1 VSRILL
7 TSFASCRQAGA
18 TAAWLGMAAHDRG
31 PGTREQRAAHIGEK
45 REACI
50 GAEGGGRRGQHAW
63 EKSTHGRRAS
73 CSFFLSMRPRAGPR
87 AVSRGHCAFFLSN
100 ASSTSKTAQGDA
112 SMDQGDAILSSFVAS
127 PTLSPAARPEAEA
140 SLWRRLEDAL
150 KSLVST
156 IATNIMC
163 YGVMAFWC
171 NR

>member
-1 VSRILL
+1 
-7 TSFASCRQAGA
+7 
-18 TAAWLGMAAHDRG
+18 MAAHDRG
-31 PGTREQRAAHIGEK
+31 PGTPEQRAAHIGGK

-100 ASSTSKTAQGDA
+100 ASSASKTAQGDA

-163 YGVMAFWC
+163 YGVMAF
-171 NR
+171 